1 MVGMCSERSLR
12 EDFDNMNTNVPLCFS
27 LIILLSYFCFPKSYS
42 QRKYNSDPSI
52 LKDPTGYKIR
62 AGDRVKLSVRGEPE
76 ANSESIVN
84 SDGKIRVA
92 YLGELKFSGSSTKEI
107 EKILSLEYRKQLIYK
122 NPIVNVSIVNYSDRV
137 VFLSGSLNK
146 TGPYV
151 FPPEVEAMNVVEVI
165 ARAGGFN
172 SIARK
177 DKVFVTRTFYNDQD
191 EVKDTK
197 TYEVNVEALS
207 TGSLIPGSTKR
218 FWIYPGDRIEVP
230 ERLF

>member
-1 MVGMCSERSLR
+1 MCSERSLR
-12 EDFDNMNTNVPLCFS
+12 EDFDNMKTNVPLC
-27 LIILLSYFCFPKSYS
+27 LSFFIFLSCFCFTKSYS

-62 AGDRVKLSVRGEPE
+62 VGDRIKLSVRGEPE

-84 SDGKIRVA
+84 NDGKIRVA

-122 NPIVNVSIVNYSDRV
+122 NPIVNVSIVQYSDRV

>member
-1 MVGMCSERSLR
+1 MEGMCFVRSLR
-12 EDFDNMNTNVPLCFS
+12 EDFDNMNANLPLTFS
-27 LIILLSYFCFPKSYS
+27 LILLFSCFCFPKSYS
-42 QRKYNSDPSI
+42 QRNYNSDPSI
-52 LKDPTGYKIR
+52 LKDTTGYKIR
-62 AGDRVKLSVRGEPE
+62 VGDRVKLSVRGEPE
-76 ANSESIVN
+76 TNTESIVN
-84 SDGKIRVA
+84 SDGKIRAA
-92 YLGELKFSGSSTKEI
+92 YLGELKFSGLSTKEI
-107 EKILSLEYRKQLIYK
+107 EKTLSLEYRKQLIYK

-146 TGPYV
+146 SGPYV

-177 DKVFVTRTFYNDQD
+177 DKVFVTRTFYNDKD

>member
-1 MVGMCSERSLR
+1 
-12 EDFDNMNTNVPLCFS
+12 MNAKVFKTTSF
-27 LIILLSYFCFPKSYS
+27 LILIFCLKIGKIYC
-42 QRKYNSDPSI
+42 QGKYNSDPSI
-52 LKDPTGYKIR
+52 LKDPSGYKIR
-62 AGDRVKLSVRGEPE
+62 TGDRVRVSVRGEPE
-76 ANSESIVN
+76 TVTESLIN
-84 SDGKIRVA
+84 NDGKVRA
-92 YLGELKFSGSSTKEI
+92 LYLGELKVSGSSTKQI
-107 EKILSLEYRKQLIYK
+107 EKLFMLEYRKQLIYAE
-122 NPIVNVSIVNYSDRV
+122 PIVNVSIVNYSDRV
-137 VFLSGSLNK
+137 VFLSGSINK

-177 DKVFVTRTFYNDQD
+177 DKVFVTRTFYNDKD

-207 TGSLIPGSTKR
+207 TGSLSPGSTRR